1 MVSARTLNS
10 NDMRTLGLASL
21 GGALEF
27 YDFIIFVFFTAE
39 ISRAVL
45 PVNMSPWLAT
55 TWTYGIFAAGY
66 LMRPIGGI
74 VMAHLGD
81 KIGRKRIFTF
91 SVLLMSLATLG
102 MAFIPTYNHFGVLAP
117 LILLCCRM
125 MQGLAVGGE
134 VPGAWTFVAEHVPQ
148 KHVGLATG
156 VLTSGLSLGIL
167 IGSLIAFFINHVVH
181 GNILPWS
188 EEVADF
194 WGWRLAFVIGGVFG
208 LIAVWLRRFL
218 NETPIFKEM
227 KQKKALAKD
236 IPLKLVLKNHLSGV
250 VIAVLL
256 TWTLSATVMIST
268 LLTPNYM
275 KAAPYNYS
283 ADIALAAN
291 CVTTFFLIL
300 GTPVAGYLCDKF
312 GSGRFFTIA
321 GICFAIVACVFYNF
335 AGYSIAALFIL
346 SAFLGFFAGF
356 VGAVAYVM
364 VRSFPATVRF
374 SGLSFSYNLAYA
386 VFGGLT
392 PWTIN
397 VLQPSFPMVHVWYLV
412 LISILA
418 SLVGMYLTVSGGN
431 KLMTI
436 GVEEAIEQK

>member
-1 MVSARTLNS
+1 MVSARTLNN

-39 ISRAVL
+39 ISRTVL
-45 PVNMSPWLAT
+45 PVDMSPWLAT

-167 IGSLIAFFINHVVH
+167 IGSLIAFFINDIVH

-194 WGWRLAFVIGGVFG
+194 WGWRLAFVIGGIFG
-208 LIAVWLRRFL
+208 LIADR
-218 NETPIFKEM
+218 K
-227 KQKKALAKD
+227 
-236 IPLKLVLKNHLSGV
+236 SV
-250 VIAVLL
+250 V
-256 TWTLSATVMIST
+256 
-268 LLTPNYM
+268 
-275 KAAPYNYS
+275 
-283 ADIALAAN
+283 
-291 CVTTFFLIL
+291 
-300 GTPVAGYLCDKF
+300 
-312 GSGRFFTIA
+312 
-321 GICFAIVACVFYNF
+321 
-335 AGYSIAALFIL
+335 
-346 SAFLGFFAGF
+346 
-356 VGAVAYVM
+356 
-364 VRSFPATVRF
+364 
-374 SGLSFSYNLAYA
+374 
-386 VFGGLT
+386 
-392 PWTIN
+392 
-397 VLQPSFPMVHVWYLV
+397 
-412 LISILA
+412 
-418 SLVGMYLTVSGGN
+418 
-431 KLMTI
+431 
-436 GVEEAIEQK
+436 